1 MSVQL
6 RVIFGDTDAMGVV
19 YHGHYLRYFEAGR
32 TEYLRGCGARYRD
45 LEAEG
50 FLLPVTEANVR
61 FVKPA
66 RYDDLVRV
74 ETVVAELGRA
84 SLRFGYRLVREDD
97 GDLLAVGHTDHACV
111 GRDFR
116 PRRFPESLRTILEAE
131 HRRTS
136 GDRGVRRSCRRLS
149 T

>member
-1 MSVQL
+1 MASIRL

-19 YHGHYLRYFEAGR
+19 YHGNYLRYFEAGR

-61 FVKPA
+61 FVRPA

-74 ETVVAELGRA
+74 ETSVAELGRA
-84 SLRFGYRLVREDD
+84 SLRFGYRLVRDED
-97 GDLLAVGHTDHACV
+97 GELLATGHTDHACV

-116 PRRFPESLRTILEAE
+116 PRRFPEGLRAILESE
-131 HRRTS
+131 HRRAS
-136 GDRGVRRSCRRLS
+136 GG
-149 T
+149 